1 MLCNN
6 GQSVIENAVSN
17 KRRIEESFHLS
28 NENRKYAVAAFEL
41 IKRGFKVVS
50 GGTDD
55 HLFLVD
61 FIEKGITGKDVDAA
75 LGRANITVNKNSV
88 PNDPQSPFVTS
99 GIRVGTPAPTTRGF
113 KEAECIEL
121 TNWMCDVI
129 ENLDNEEV
137 INAVKQ
143 KVIKLCKKYPVYAK
157 SVALNAASAA

>member
-1 MLCNN
+1 MDIFSITHCTASKALKPEFKEY
-6 GQSVIENAVSN
+6 QKQVLKNASAMAN
-17 KRRIEESFHLS
+17 QF
-28 NENRKYAVAAFEL
+28 

-137 INAVKQ
+137 INNVKQ
-143 KVIKLCKKYPVYAK
+143 KVVELCRKYPVYAK
-157 SVALNAASAA
+157 SLALNAASAA